1 MSAIERI
8 RKAHAAQMEVRANE
22 IAKATG
28 KTVKEAYALME
39 IENEINAEHERLT
52 GTNAAYVR

>member
-1 MSAIERI
+1 
-8 RKAHAAQMEVRANE
+8 MEVRANE